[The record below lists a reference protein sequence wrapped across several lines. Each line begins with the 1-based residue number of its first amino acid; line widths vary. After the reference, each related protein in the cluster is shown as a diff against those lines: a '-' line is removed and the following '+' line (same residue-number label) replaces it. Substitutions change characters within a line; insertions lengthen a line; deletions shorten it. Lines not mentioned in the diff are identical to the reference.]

1 MPLGIIAK
9 QSIYNAAYTY
19 TGIGLGFIT
28 TIFLYPH
35 ILDPD
40 QYGLTRVLI
49 SASMIGAQFAHLG
62 IRNVVIRFFPLFRRT
77 DKQREGFLFIA
88 LIVPLFGFII
98 FSLLFWIFRDQL
110 IVVYAERSP
119 LFVDFYVYVLPITL
133 FLLYFEVLN
142 SYLRS
147 LRDSV
152 TGSLISEVIIR
163 IVVIIVL
170 AVYFF
175 GWITFPQFILCF
187 TVAYGVQPLLMLA
200 ALLQKGELK
209 VAPRLSLMRKS
220 LARGM
225 TSYGVYTLL
234 GGLTTVIV
242 WNIDI
247 MMIGSFNGLGQTAV
261 YAIAFYIGTVI
272 AVPQRALERIATPL
286 IAEHIL
292 QNNWKEVEVIY
303 RKTSITQMITGIFI
317 LLLIWVNTEHLLSL
331 LPDVYAEGRY
341 VVLFIGLGKLFDMA
355 TGANG
360 SIIIT
365 SKYYRFDLATNIL
378 LVIFTVGTNLL
389 LIPQFGIHGAAVATM
404 LSIFLY
410 NLIKFIFV
418 WIKFSMQPF
427 TADYLGVIVLAII
440 SFGIVSLLPDF
451 KMIPNLVITTLIIT
465 LTFLCPIWWFEI
477 SDDLNA
483 VVNRLYKQINDRS

>member
-1 MPLGIIAK
+1 MGILVK

-19 TGIGLGFIT
+19 IGIGLGFVT

-62 IRNVVIRFFPLFRRT
+62 VRNTVIRFFPVFKRS

-88 LIVPLFGFII
+88 MVVPLIGFII
-98 FSLLFWIFRDQL
+98 FSLLFWIFRDSL
-110 IVVYAERSP
+110 IGFYAERSP
-119 LFVDFYVYVLPITL
+119 LFVDFYLYVIPISL
-133 FLLYFEVLN
+133 FILYFEVLN

-147 LRDSV
+147 LRDST
-152 TGSLISEVIIR
+152 TGSLVSEVVVR

-170 AVYFF
+170 AIYFF
-175 GWITFPQFILCF
+175 GWITFPQFILYF
-187 TVAYGVQPLLMLA
+187 AAAYGIQPLLMFA
-200 ALLQKGELK
+200 ALLYMGEFK
-209 VAPRLSLMRKS
+209 IAPRFNLIHKS

-225 TSYGVYTLL
+225 TSYGIYTLL

-247 MMIGSFNGLGQTAV
+247 MMLGSISGLGQTAV

-272 AVPQRALERIATPL
+272 AVPQRAIERIATPL
-286 IAEHIL
+286 IAEHIH
-292 QNNWKEVEVIY
+292 QNNLKEVEIIY
-303 RKTSITQMITGIFI
+303 RKTSFTQLVAGTFI
-317 LLLIWVNTEHLLSL
+317 LLLVWVNTEHLLSL
-331 LPDVYAEGRY
+331 LPEVYAEGRF
-341 VVLFIGLGKLFDMA
+341 VVLYIGLGKLFDMA
-355 TGANG
+355 TGING

-365 SKYYRFDLATNIL
+365 SKHYRFDLATNLL
-378 LVIFTVGTNLL
+378 LVIFTIGTNLL
-389 LIPQFGIHGAAVATM
+389 LIPKFGIHGAAIATM

-427 TADYLGVIVLAII
+427 TKDYLWLILLTSI
-440 SFGIVSLLPDF
+440 SFGFVSWLPELR
-451 KMIPNLVITTLIIT
+451 MIPNLILTTLVISLT
-465 LTFLCPIWWFEI
+465 LLLPIWWLEL
-477 SDDLNA
+477 SSDLNSLA
-483 VVNRLYKQINDRS
+483 NKLYNRIFKSN